1 MEVVC
6 LSVSVCYGA
15 VYRILQKKPEFF
27 LESERCV
34 LIVNVVFIHH
44 QVYGEFILQIT
55 MFTGYD
61 FYVLFIQ
68 FYVILPCL
76 SL

>member
-1 MEVVC
+1 M
-6 LSVSVCYGA
+6 LWSSLPNFA
-15 VYRILQKKPEFF
+15 KKKPEFF

-55 MFTGYD
+55 MFTSYD
-61 FYVLFIQ
+61 FYVLYIL

-76 SL
+76 IRKYK